1 MPASFYLFSALTT
14 LIYVNQVRAAGKY
27 ITVLLDSNCYDAVLS
42 DVVSLDQTGYAQVL
56 MKRIFSLILPN
67 HNPESEKKRAEM

>member
-1 MPASFYLFSALTT
+1 M
-14 LIYVNQVRAAGKY
+14 NQVRAAGQY

-42 DVVSLDQTGYAQVL
+42 DVVSLDQTGYAQIL
-56 MKRIFSLILPN
+56 MKRIFNLDLPN